1 MKSYKRGLFGAFILG
16 EIGGL
21 FSCSQLLPGYALPS
35 TTCGN
40 SFLFPRVHLP
50 EPQEGTPEE
59 ILELAKEEG
68 YELSDAELES
78 VSGGDWDCWTV
89 CTGRCGRYNDCPH
102 DRF

>member
-1 MKSYKRGLFGAFILG
+1 MKLEDL
-16 EIGGL
+16 
-21 FSCSQLLPGYALPS
+21 
-35 TTCGN
+35 
-40 SFLFPRVHLP
+40 
-50 EPQEGTPEE
+50 TPEQMAKARACKTPDD
-59 ILELAKEEG
+59 ILALAQEEG

>member
-1 MKSYKRGLFGAFILG
+1 MKLEDL
-16 EIGGL
+16 
-21 FSCSQLLPGYALPS
+21 
-35 TTCGN
+35 
-40 SFLFPRVHLP
+40 
-50 EPQEGTPEE
+50 TPEQMAKARACKTSDD
-59 ILELAKEEG
+59 ILALAQEEG